1 MQKKIT
7 QYFNKLFNIEENTLA
22 IIVMSIIIGLIL
34 TAIIAFLL
42 LK

>member
-1 MQKKIT
+1 MQKKIK
-7 QYFNKLFNIEENTLA
+7 QYFNKLFDIEENSLA